1 MRKIAADIGVTENA
15 RGPGAARRLPAS
27 IGTSPVELVC
37 LALLLALLTLAGRIL
52 TVW

>member
-1 MRKIAADIGVTENA
+1 MRKIATDIGVTENA
-15 RGPGAARRLPAS
+15 RGPGAVPRPPAN
-27 IGTSPVELVC
+27 IGKSPAELVC